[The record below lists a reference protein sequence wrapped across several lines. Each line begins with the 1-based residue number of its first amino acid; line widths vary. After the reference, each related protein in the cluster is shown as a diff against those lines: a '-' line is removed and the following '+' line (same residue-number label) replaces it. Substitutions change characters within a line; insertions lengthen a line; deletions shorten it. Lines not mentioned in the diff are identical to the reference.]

1 MVFSVIHR
9 FRFLECVNGRSKFQ
23 MSNKKC
29 LVFSLLLMVSF
40 VVLIVF
46 ISFIGFALLA
56 VCKDFGI
63 ELLTIIQEWEL
74 IFHLVQSWQFKPPWR

>member
-1 MVFSVIHR
+1 
-9 FRFLECVNGRSKFQ
+9 
-23 MSNKKC
+23 
-29 LVFSLLLMVSF
+29 MVSF